1 MPHFASIMSLYKRKV
16 HLIMQ
21 KIKVLALSFTL
32 FGTTSIYA
40 QTTTENKTTPY
51 GDNPNI
57 FKVIAKK
64 TGSAVQNTA
73 EKVGEATE
81 NGIRKIKPKFDETI
95 DNTKTYTA
103 EQATIAKENTQKGI
117 DTAVKKVEQTTDRV
131 LGRTEYNVP
140 IEQGSLSQSKIPTK
154 TAYEVTAA
162 TPTTTVLSTL
172 TPIAQP
178 TTVQNTQVEP
188 EIVKQSLPIE
198 NTTTKQTENSST
210 KASNEDDTSGVPR

>member
-1 MPHFASIMSLYKRKV
+1 
-16 HLIMQ
+16 MQ

-32 FGTTSIYA
+32 FSATSIYA

-57 FKVIAKK
+57 FTVIAKK
-64 TGSAVQNTA
+64 AGTAVQNTA

-81 NGIRKIKPKFDETI
+81 NGIRKIKPKFDETV

-117 DTAVKKVEQTTDRV
+117 DTAVKKVEQTKDNV
-131 LGRTEYNVP
+131 FGKTEYNVP
-140 IEQGSLSQSKIPTK
+140 IEQGSLSQPKIPTK
-154 TAYEVTAA
+154 TTYEVTAPA
-162 TPTTTVLSTL
+162 PATTVLAPL
-172 TPIAQP
+172 TSISPP
-178 TTVQNTQVEP
+178 TTVQNAQAEP
-188 EIVKQSLPIE
+188 DIIKQSLPIE

-210 KASNEDDTSGVPR
+210 KVSNEDDASGVPR

>member
-1 MPHFASIMSLYKRKV
+1 
-16 HLIMQ
+16 MQ

-32 FGTTSIYA
+32 FSATSIYA

-57 FKVIAKK
+57 FTVIAKK
-64 TGSAVQNTA
+64 TGTAVQNTA

-117 DTAVKKVEQTTDRV
+117 DTAVKKVEQTKDNV
-131 LGRTEYNVP
+131 FGKTEYNVP
-140 IEQGSLSQSKIPTK
+140 IEQGSLSQPKIPTK
-154 TAYEVTAA
+154 TTYEVTAPA
-162 TPTTTVLSTL
+162 PATTVLAPL
-172 TPIAQP
+172 TSISPP
-178 TTVQNTQVEP
+178 TTVQNAQAEP
-188 EIVKQSLPIE
+188 DIIKQSLPIE

-210 KASNEDDTSGVPR
+210 KVSNEDDASGVPH

>member
-1 MPHFASIMSLYKRKV
+1 
-16 HLIMQ
+16 MQ

-32 FGTTSIYA
+32 FSATSIYA

-57 FKVIAKK
+57 FTVIAKK
-64 TGSAVQNTA
+64 TGTAVQNTA
-73 EKVGEATE
+73 EKIGEATE

-117 DTAVKKVEQTTDRV
+117 DTAVKKVEQTKDNV
-131 LGRTEYNVP
+131 FGKTEYNVP
-140 IEQGSLSQSKIPTK
+140 IEQGSLSQPKIPTK
-154 TAYEVTAA
+154 TTYEVTAPA
-162 TPTTTVLSTL
+162 PATTVLAPL
-172 TPIAQP
+172 TSISPP
-178 TTVQNTQVEP
+178 TTVQNAQAEP
-188 EIVKQSLPIE
+188 DIIKQSLPIE

-210 KASNEDDTSGVPR
+210 KVSNEDDASGVPH

>member
-1 MPHFASIMSLYKRKV
+1 
-16 HLIMQ
+16 MQ

-32 FGTTSIYA
+32 FSATSIYA

-57 FKVIAKK
+57 FTVIAKK
-64 TGSAVQNTA
+64 TGTAVQNTA

-117 DTAVKKVEQTTDRV
+117 DTAVKKVEQTKDNV
-131 LGRTEYNVP
+131 FGKTEYNVP
-140 IEQGSLSQSKIPTK
+140 IEQGSLSQPKIPTK
-154 TAYEVTAA
+154 TTYEVTAPA
-162 TPTTTVLSTL
+162 PATTVLAPL
-172 TPIAQP
+172 TSISPP
-178 TTVQNTQVEP
+178 TTVQNAQAEP
-188 EIVKQSLPIE
+188 DIVKQSLPIE

-210 KASNEDDTSGVPR
+210 KVSNEDDASGVPR

>member
-1 MPHFASIMSLYKRKV
+1 
-16 HLIMQ
+16 MQ

-32 FGTTSIYA
+32 FSATSIYA

-57 FKVIAKK
+57 FTVIAKK
-64 TGSAVQNTA
+64 AGTAVQNTA

-117 DTAVKKVEQTTDRV
+117 DTAVKKVEQTKDNV
-131 LGRTEYNVP
+131 FGKTEYNVP
-140 IEQGSLSQSKIPTK
+140 IEQGSLSQPKIPTK
-154 TAYEVTAA
+154 TTYEVTAPA
-162 TPTTTVLSTL
+162 PATTVLAPL
-172 TPIAQP
+172 TPIAPP
-178 TTVQNTQVEP
+178 TTAEP
-188 EIVKQSLPIE
+188 EIIKQSLPIE
-198 NTTTKQTENSST
+198 NTTTENSST
-210 KASNEDDTSGVPR
+210 KVSNEDDASGVPR

>member
-1 MPHFASIMSLYKRKV
+1 
-16 HLIMQ
+16 MQ

-32 FGTTSIYA
+32 FSATSIYA

-57 FKVIAKK
+57 FTVIAKK
-64 TGSAVQNTA
+64 TGTAVQNTA
-73 EKVGEATE
+73 EKIGEATE

-117 DTAVKKVEQTTDRV
+117 DTAVKKVEQTKDNV
-131 LGRTEYNVP
+131 FGKTEYNVP
-140 IEQGSLSQSKIPTK
+140 IQQGSLSQPQIPTK
-154 TAYEVTAA
+154 TTYEVTAPA
-162 TPTTTVLSTL
+162 PATTVLAPL
-172 TPIAQP
+172 MPIAPP
-178 TTVQNTQVEP
+178 TTMQNTQVEP

-210 KASNEDDTSGVPR
+210 KASNDASGVPR

>member
-1 MPHFASIMSLYKRKV
+1 
-16 HLIMQ
+16 MQ

-32 FGTTSIYA
+32 FSATSIYA

-57 FKVIAKK
+57 FTVIAKK
-64 TGSAVQNTA
+64 TGTAVQNTA

-117 DTAVKKVEQTTDRV
+117 DTAVKKVEQTKDNV
-131 LGRTEYNVP
+131 FGKTEYNVP
-140 IEQGSLSQSKIPTK
+140 IEQGSLSQPKIPTK
-154 TAYEVTAA
+154 TTYEVTAPA
-162 TPTTTVLSTL
+162 PATTVLAPL
-172 TPIAQP
+172 TSIAPP
-178 TTVQNTQVEP
+178 TTVQNAQAEP
-188 EIVKQSLPIE
+188 DIIKQSLPIE

-210 KASNEDDTSGVPR
+210 KVSNEDDASGVPR

>member
-1 MPHFASIMSLYKRKV
+1 
-16 HLIMQ
+16 MQ

-32 FGTTSIYA
+32 FSATSIYA

-64 TGSAVQNTA
+64 TGTAVQNTA

-81 NGIRKIKPKFDETI
+81 NGIRKIKPKFDETV

-117 DTAVKKVEQTTDRV
+117 DTAVKKVEQTKDNVFRK
-131 LGRTEYNVP
+131 TEYNVP
-140 IEQGSLSQSKIPTK
+140 IQQGSLSQPQIPTN
-154 TAYEVTAA
+154 TTYEVTAPA
-162 TPTTTVLSTL
+162 PATTVLAPL
-172 TPIAQP
+172 MPIAPP
-178 TTVQNTQVEP
+178 TTMQNTQVEP

-210 KASNEDDTSGVPR
+210 KASNDASGVPR

>member
-162 TPTTTVLSTL
+162 TL
-172 TPIAQP
+172 TPIAPP

>member
-1 MPHFASIMSLYKRKV
+1 
-16 HLIMQ
+16 MQ

-32 FGTTSIYA
+32 FSATSIYA

-64 TGSAVQNTA
+64 TGTAVQNTA

-81 NGIRKIKPKFDETI
+81 NGIRKIKPKFDETV

-117 DTAVKKVEQTTDRV
+117 DTAVKKVEQTKDNVFRK
-131 LGRTEYNVP
+131 TEYNVP
-140 IEQGSLSQSKIPTK
+140 IQQGSLSQPQIPTK
-154 TAYEVTAA
+154 TTYEVTAPA
-162 TPTTTVLSTL
+162 PATTVLAPL
-172 TPIAQP
+172 MPIAPP
-178 TTVQNTQVEP
+178 TTMQNTQVEP

-210 KASNEDDTSGVPR
+210 KASNDASGVPR

>member
-1 MPHFASIMSLYKRKV
+1 
-16 HLIMQ
+16 MQ

-32 FGTTSIYA
+32 FSATSIYA

-57 FKVIAKK
+57 FTVIAKK
-64 TGSAVQNTA
+64 TGTAVQNTA

-117 DTAVKKVEQTTDRV
+117 DTAVKKVEQTKDNV
-131 LGRTEYNVP
+131 FGKTEYNVP
-140 IEQGSLSQSKIPTK
+140 IEQGSLSQPKIPTK
-154 TAYEVTAA
+154 TTYEVTAPA
-162 TPTTTVLSTL
+162 PATTVLAPL
-172 TPIAQP
+172 TSISPP
-178 TTVQNTQVEP
+178 TTVQNAQAEP
-188 EIVKQSLPIE
+188 DIIKQSLPIE

-210 KASNEDDTSGVPR
+210 KASNDASGVPR

>member
-1 MPHFASIMSLYKRKV
+1 
-16 HLIMQ
+16 MQ
-21 KIKVLALSFTL
+21 KIKLLALSFTL
-32 FGTTSIYA
+32 FSATSIYA

-57 FKVIAKK
+57 FTVIAKK
-64 TGSAVQNTA
+64 AGTAVQNTA

-117 DTAVKKVEQTTDRV
+117 DTAVKKVEQTKDNV
-131 LGRTEYNVP
+131 FGKTEYNVP
-140 IEQGSLSQSKIPTK
+140 IEQGSLSQPKIPTK
-154 TAYEVTAA
+154 TTYEVTAPA
-162 TPTTTVLSTL
+162 PATTVLAPL
-172 TPIAQP
+172 TSISPP
-178 TTVQNTQVEP
+178 TTVQNAQAEP
-188 EIVKQSLPIE
+188 DIIKQSLPIE

-210 KASNEDDTSGVPR
+210 KVSNEDDASGVPH

>member
-1 MPHFASIMSLYKRKV
+1 
-16 HLIMQ
+16 MQ

-32 FGTTSIYA
+32 FSATSIYA

-57 FKVIAKK
+57 FTVIAKK
-64 TGSAVQNTA
+64 AGTAVQNTA

-117 DTAVKKVEQTTDRV
+117 DTAVKKVEQTKDNV
-131 LGRTEYNVP
+131 FGKTEYNVP
-140 IEQGSLSQSKIPTK
+140 IEQGSLSQPKIPTK
-154 TAYEVTAA
+154 TTYEVTAPA
-162 TPTTTVLSTL
+162 PATTVLAPL
-172 TPIAQP
+172 TSISPP
-178 TTVQNTQVEP
+178 TTVQNAQAEP
-188 EIVKQSLPIE
+188 DIIKQSLPIE

-210 KASNEDDTSGVPR
+210 KASNDASGVPR

>member
-1 MPHFASIMSLYKRKV
+1 
-16 HLIMQ
+16 MQ

-32 FGTTSIYA
+32 FSATSIYA

-64 TGSAVQNTA
+64 TGTAVQNTA

-81 NGIRKIKPKFDETI
+81 NGIRKIKPKFDETV

-117 DTAVKKVEQTTDRV
+117 DTAVKKVEQTKDNVFRE
-131 LGRTEYNVP
+131 TEYNVP
-140 IEQGSLSQSKIPTK
+140 IQQGSLSQPQIPTK
-154 TAYEVTAA
+154 TTYEVTAPA
-162 TPTTTVLSTL
+162 PATTVLAPL
-172 TPIAQP
+172 MPIAPP
-178 TTVQNTQVEP
+178 TTMQNTQVEP

-210 KASNEDDTSGVPR
+210 KASNDASGVPR

>member
-1 MPHFASIMSLYKRKV
+1 
-16 HLIMQ
+16 MQ

-32 FGTTSIYA
+32 FSATSIYA
-40 QTTTENKTTPY
+40 QTSTENKTTPY

-57 FKVIAKK
+57 FTVIAKK
-64 TGSAVQNTA
+64 TGTAVQNTA

-117 DTAVKKVEQTTDRV
+117 DTAVKKVEQTKDNVFRK
-131 LGRTEYNVP
+131 TEYNVP
-140 IEQGSLSQSKIPTK
+140 IQQGSLSQPQIPTK
-154 TAYEVTAA
+154 TTYEVTAPA
-162 TPTTTVLSTL
+162 PATTVLAPL
-172 TPIAQP
+172 MPIAPP
-178 TTVQNTQVEP
+178 TTMQNTQVEP

-210 KASNEDDTSGVPR
+210 KASNDASGVPR

>member
-40 QTTTENKTTPY
+40 QTTIENKTTPY

-140 IEQGSLSQSKIPTK
+140 IEQGSLSQPQIPTK

-162 TPTTTVLSTL
+162 TPTTTVLSPL

>member
-1 MPHFASIMSLYKRKV
+1 
-16 HLIMQ
+16 MQ

-32 FGTTSIYA
+32 FSATSIYA
-40 QTTTENKTTPY
+40 QTSTENKTTPY

-64 TGSAVQNTA
+64 TGTAVQNTA

-81 NGIRKIKPKFDETI
+81 NGIRKIKPKFDETV

-117 DTAVKKVEQTTDRV
+117 DTAVKKVEQTKDNVFRK
-131 LGRTEYNVP
+131 TEYNVP
-140 IEQGSLSQSKIPTK
+140 IQQGSLSQPQIPTK
-154 TAYEVTAA
+154 TTYEVTAPA
-162 TPTTTVLSTL
+162 PATTVLAPL
-172 TPIAQP
+172 MPIAPP
-178 TTVQNTQVEP
+178 TTMQNTQVEP

-210 KASNEDDTSGVPR
+210 KASNDASGVPR

>member
-154 TAYEVTAA
+154 TA
-162 TPTTTVLSTL
+162 
-172 TPIAQP
+172 I
-178 TTVQNTQVEP
+178 
-188 EIVKQSLPIE
+188 
-198 NTTTKQTENSST
+198 
-210 KASNEDDTSGVPR
+210 

>member
-1 MPHFASIMSLYKRKV
+1 
-16 HLIMQ
+16 MQ

-32 FGTTSIYA
+32 FSATSIYA

-57 FKVIAKK
+57 FTVIAKK
-64 TGSAVQNTA
+64 AGTAVQNTA

-117 DTAVKKVEQTTDRV
+117 DTAVKKVEQTKDNV
-131 LGRTEYNVP
+131 FGKTEYNVP
-140 IEQGSLSQSKIPTK
+140 IEQGSLSQPKIPTK
-154 TAYEVTAA
+154 TTYEVTAPA
-162 TPTTTVLSTL
+162 PATTVLAPL
-172 TPIAQP
+172 TSISPP
-178 TTVQNTQVEP
+178 TTVQNAQAEP
-188 EIVKQSLPIE
+188 DIIKQSLPIE

-210 KASNEDDTSGVPR
+210 KVSNEDDASGVPR

>member
-1 MPHFASIMSLYKRKV
+1 
-16 HLIMQ
+16 MQ

-32 FGTTSIYA
+32 FSATSIYA

-57 FKVIAKK
+57 FTVIAKK
-64 TGSAVQNTA
+64 AGTAVQNTA

-81 NGIRKIKPKFDETI
+81 NGIRKIKPKFDETV

-117 DTAVKKVEQTTDRV
+117 DTAVKKVEQTKDNV
-131 LGRTEYNVP
+131 FGKTEYNVP
-140 IEQGSLSQSKIPTK
+140 IEQGSLSQPKIPTK
-154 TAYEVTAA
+154 TTYEVTAPA
-162 TPTTTVLSTL
+162 PATTVLAPL
-172 TPIAQP
+172 TSISPP
-178 TTVQNTQVEP
+178 TTVQNAQAEP
-188 EIVKQSLPIE
+188 DIIKQSLPIE

-210 KASNEDDTSGVPR
+210 KVSNEDDASGVPH

>member
-1 MPHFASIMSLYKRKV
+1 
-16 HLIMQ
+16 MQ

-32 FGTTSIYA
+32 FSATSIYA
-40 QTTTENKTTPY
+40 QTSTENKTTPY

-64 TGSAVQNTA
+64 TGTAVQNTA

-81 NGIRKIKPKFDETI
+81 NGIRKIKPKFDETV

-117 DTAVKKVEQTTDRV
+117 DTAVKKVEQTKDNVFRK
-131 LGRTEYNVP
+131 TEYNVP
-140 IEQGSLSQSKIPTK
+140 IQQGSLSQPQIPTK
-154 TAYEVTAA
+154 TTYEVTAPA
-162 TPTTTVLSTL
+162 PATTVLAPL
-172 TPIAQP
+172 TSISPP
-178 TTVQNTQVEP
+178 TTVQNAQAEP
-188 EIVKQSLPIE
+188 DIIKQSLPIE

-210 KASNEDDTSGVPR
+210 KASNDASGVPR

>member
-40 QTTTENKTTPY
+40 QTTIENKTTPY

-81 NGIRKIKPKFDETI
+81 NGIRK
-95 DNTKTYTA
+95 NQTK
-103 EQATIAKENTQKGI
+103 I
-117 DTAVKKVEQTTDRV
+117 
-131 LGRTEYNVP
+131 
-140 IEQGSLSQSKIPTK
+140 
-154 TAYEVTAA
+154 
-162 TPTTTVLSTL
+162 
-172 TPIAQP
+172 
-178 TTVQNTQVEP
+178 
-188 EIVKQSLPIE
+188 
-198 NTTTKQTENSST
+198 
-210 KASNEDDTSGVPR
+210 

>member
-1 MPHFASIMSLYKRKV
+1 
-16 HLIMQ
+16 MQ

-32 FGTTSIYA
+32 FSATSIYA

-57 FKVIAKK
+57 FTVIAKK
-64 TGSAVQNTA
+64 TGTAVQNTA

-81 NGIRKIKPKFDETI
+81 NGIRKIKPKFDETV

-117 DTAVKKVEQTTDRV
+117 DTAVKKVEQTKDNVFRK
-131 LGRTEYNVP
+131 TEYNVP
-140 IEQGSLSQSKIPTK
+140 IQQGSLSQPQIPTK
-154 TAYEVTAA
+154 TTYEVTAPA
-162 TPTTTVLSTL
+162 PATTVLAPL
-172 TPIAQP
+172 MPIAPP
-178 TTVQNTQVEP
+178 TTMQNTQVEP

-210 KASNEDDTSGVPR
+210 KASNDASGVPR

>member
-140 IEQGSLSQSKIPTK
+140 IEQGSLSQPQIPTK

-162 TPTTTVLSTL
+162 TPATAAAPL
-172 TPIAQP
+172 TPIAPP

-198 NTTTKQTENSST
+198 NTTTKQTKNSST

>member
-1 MPHFASIMSLYKRKV
+1 
-16 HLIMQ
+16 MQ

-32 FGTTSIYA
+32 FSATSIYA

-57 FKVIAKK
+57 FTVIAKK
-64 TGSAVQNTA
+64 TGTAVQNTA
-73 EKVGEATE
+73 EKIGEATE

-117 DTAVKKVEQTTDRV
+117 DTAVKKVEQTKDNV
-131 LGRTEYNVP
+131 FGKTEYNVP
-140 IEQGSLSQSKIPTK
+140 IEQGSLSQPKIPTK
-154 TAYEVTAA
+154 TTYEVTAPA
-162 TPTTTVLSTL
+162 PATTVLAPL
-172 TPIAQP
+172 TSISPP
-178 TTVQNTQVEP
+178 TTVQNAQAEP
-188 EIVKQSLPIE
+188 DIIKQSLPIE

-210 KASNEDDTSGVPR
+210 KVSNEDDASGVPR

>member
-1 MPHFASIMSLYKRKV
+1 
-16 HLIMQ
+16 MQ

-32 FGTTSIYA
+32 FSATSIYA
-40 QTTTENKTTPY
+40 QTSTENKTTPY

-64 TGSAVQNTA
+64 TGTAVQNTA

-81 NGIRKIKPKFDETI
+81 NGIRKIKPKFDETV

-117 DTAVKKVEQTTDRV
+117 DTAVKKVEQTKDNVFRK
-131 LGRTEYNVP
+131 TEYNVP
-140 IEQGSLSQSKIPTK
+140 IQQGSLSQPQIPTK
-154 TAYEVTAA
+154 TTYEVTAPA
-162 TPTTTVLSTL
+162 PATTVLAPL
-172 TPIAQP
+172 MPIAPP
-178 TTVQNTQVEP
+178 TTMQNTQVEP

-198 NTTTKQTENSST
+198 NTTTNQTENSST
-210 KASNEDDTSGVPR
+210 KASNDASGVPR

>member
-140 IEQGSLSQSKIPTK
+140 IEQGSLSQPQIPTK

-162 TPTTTVLSTL
+162 TPATAAAPL
-172 TPIAQP
+172 TPIAPP

>member
-1 MPHFASIMSLYKRKV
+1 
-16 HLIMQ
+16 MQ

-32 FGTTSIYA
+32 FGATSIYA

-64 TGSAVQNTA
+64 TGTAVQNTA

-95 DNTKTYTA
+95 DNTKTYTV

-117 DTAVKKVEQTTDRV
+117 DTAVKKVEQTKDNV
-131 LGRTEYNVP
+131 FGKTEDNVP
-140 IEQGSLSQSKIPTK
+140 IEQGSLSQPQIPTK
-154 TAYEVTAA
+154 TTHAVTATA
-162 TPTTTVLSTL
+162 PS
-172 TPIAQP
+172 
-178 TTVQNTQVEP
+178 TTVQNNTQAEP
-188 EIVKQSLPIE
+188 EITQQSIPTQN
-198 NTTTKQTENSST
+198 NTATQP
-210 KASNEDDTSGVPR
+210 SNADDDSGVPR

>member
-1 MPHFASIMSLYKRKV
+1 
-16 HLIMQ
+16 MQ

-32 FGTTSIYA
+32 FSATSIYA

-57 FKVIAKK
+57 FTVIAKK
-64 TGSAVQNTA
+64 AGTAVQNTA

-117 DTAVKKVEQTTDRV
+117 DTAVKKVEQTKDNV
-131 LGRTEYNVP
+131 FGKTEYNVP
-140 IEQGSLSQSKIPTK
+140 IQQGSLSQSKIPTK
-154 TAYEVTAA
+154 TTYEVTAPA
-162 TPTTTVLSTL
+162 PATTVLAPL
-172 TPIAQP
+172 TSISPP
-178 TTVQNTQVEP
+178 TTVQNAQAEP
-188 EIVKQSLPIE
+188 DIIKQSLPIE

-210 KASNEDDTSGVPR
+210 KVSNEDDASGVPH

>member
-1 MPHFASIMSLYKRKV
+1 
-16 HLIMQ
+16 MQ

-32 FGTTSIYA
+32 FSATSIYA
-40 QTTTENKTTPY
+40 QTSTENKTTPY

-64 TGSAVQNTA
+64 TGTAVQNTA

-81 NGIRKIKPKFDETI
+81 NGIRKIKPKFDETV

-117 DTAVKKVEQTTDRV
+117 DTAVKKVEQTKDNV
-131 LGRTEYNVP
+131 FGKTEYNVP
-140 IEQGSLSQSKIPTK
+140 IEQGSLSQPKIPTK
-154 TAYEVTAA
+154 TTYEVTAPA
-162 TPTTTVLSTL
+162 PATTVLAPL
-172 TPIAQP
+172 TSISPP
-178 TTVQNTQVEP
+178 TTVQNAQAEP
-188 EIVKQSLPIE
+188 DIIKQSLPIE

-210 KASNEDDTSGVPR
+210 KVSNEDDASGVPR

>member
-1 MPHFASIMSLYKRKV
+1 
-16 HLIMQ
+16 MQ

-32 FGTTSIYA
+32 FSATSIYA

-57 FKVIAKK
+57 FTVIAKK
-64 TGSAVQNTA
+64 TGTAVQNTA

-117 DTAVKKVEQTTDRV
+117 DTAVKKVEQTKDNV
-131 LGRTEYNVP
+131 FGKTEYNVP
-140 IEQGSLSQSKIPTK
+140 IEQGSLSQPKIPTK
-154 TAYEVTAA
+154 TTYEVTAPA
-162 TPTTTVLSTL
+162 PATTVLAPL
-172 TPIAQP
+172 TSISPP
-178 TTVQNTQVEP
+178 TTVQNAQAEP
-188 EIVKQSLPIE
+188 DIIKQSLPIE

-210 KASNEDDTSGVPR
+210 KVSNEDDASGVPR

>member
-1 MPHFASIMSLYKRKV
+1 M
-16 HLIMQ
+16 
-21 KIKVLALSFTL
+21 
-32 FGTTSIYA
+32 
-40 QTTTENKTTPY
+40 
-51 GDNPNI
+51 
-57 FKVIAKK
+57 
-64 TGSAVQNTA
+64 
-73 EKVGEATE
+73 
-81 NGIRKIKPKFDETI
+81 
-95 DNTKTYTA
+95 
-103 EQATIAKENTQKGI
+103 
-117 DTAVKKVEQTTDRV
+117 EQTTDRV

-162 TPTTTVLSTL
+162 TPTTTVLSPL

-210 KASNEDDTSGVPR
+210 KHRMKMIPVAFLAKNNVNIPHLFQMRNIYKIPKV